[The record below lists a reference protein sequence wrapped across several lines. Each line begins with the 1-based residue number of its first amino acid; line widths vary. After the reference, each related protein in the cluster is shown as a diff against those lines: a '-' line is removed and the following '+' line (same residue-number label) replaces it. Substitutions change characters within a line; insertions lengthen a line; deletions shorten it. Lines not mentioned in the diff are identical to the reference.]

1 MDLKEAEDFC
11 IRWLSSWTGNQPDRL
26 IRFYDDEAFYSD
38 PTARKGF
45 QGKNKILSYFKILLR
60 NNPNWIWTHEE
71 IIPNEKGF
79 VLKWKAKIP
88 VKENEIVE
96 YGMDI
101 VEVENEK
108 IVRNE
113 VYFDTRKL
121 MENIR
126 NS

>member
-1 MDLKEAEDFC
+1 MNSKEAEDFC
-11 IRWLSSWTGNQPDRL
+11 IRWLSSWTGNQPERL
-26 IRFYDDEAFYSD
+26 IGFYGEDAFYSD
-38 PTARKGF
+38 PTARKGL

-60 NNPNWIWTHEE
+60 NNPNWVWTHEE

-79 VLKWKAKIP
+79 VLKWKARIP
-88 VKENEIVE
+88 VKETEIVE

-101 VEVENEK
+101 VEVSEEK